1 MMNAQR
7 EQHRASQ
14 ISKHLLQ
21 NRTFEKSLPKDD
33 TNPKQRPIENFVHI
47 TKTLHNDPFGNQGN
61 LLANQNDEVEER
73 NLTNHLYPI
82 DTNIDAKTPPKNP
95 YANQEEYNTE
105 EKEIIQLC
113 NLPIDT
119 NFKRRRFSFQCQ
131 DNQSENHPEENKE
144 EEKFQEE
151 RKKTLEQSQKDE
163 DDDNHQNVISNQK
176 HYKNYSLALKTLTV
190 ETKNRYRTKYAS
202 IKFGIPE
209 STVKNW
215 VSLSNQGRILEDQRI
230 YNARPFDKQ
239 LDDELISYF
248 KELRTLGIHVDGLMI
263 KARAKDLRP
272 DSSFKASKGWLCRFF
287 NRNKIVRR
295 KPTHIIQKP
304 THRL

>member
-1 MMNAQR
+1 MNALEIPSKTEYKIQKVIRPNNVFIHMMNAQR

-47 TKTLHNDPFGNQGN
+47 TKT
-61 LLANQNDEVEER
+61 
-73 NLTNHLYPI
+73 
-82 DTNIDAKTPPKNP
+82 
-95 YANQEEYNTE
+95 QEEYNTE

-119 NFKRRRFSFQCQ
+119 NFKRRRFSFQFQ
-131 DNQSENHPEENKE
+131 DNQSENHPDENKE

-151 RKKTLEQSQKDE
+151 KKEDLEQSQKDE

-176 HYKNYSLALKTLTV
+176 HYQNYSLALKTLTV
-190 ETKNRYRTKYAS
+190 ETKNRYGTKYAS

-209 STVKNW
+209 STVKN
-215 VSLSNQGRILEDQRI
+215 
-230 YNARPFDKQ
+230 
-239 LDDELISYF
+239 
-248 KELRTLGIHVDGLMI
+248 
-263 KARAKDLRP
+263 
-272 DSSFKASKGWLCRFF
+272 
-287 NRNKIVRR
+287 
-295 KPTHIIQKP
+295 
-304 THRL
+304 